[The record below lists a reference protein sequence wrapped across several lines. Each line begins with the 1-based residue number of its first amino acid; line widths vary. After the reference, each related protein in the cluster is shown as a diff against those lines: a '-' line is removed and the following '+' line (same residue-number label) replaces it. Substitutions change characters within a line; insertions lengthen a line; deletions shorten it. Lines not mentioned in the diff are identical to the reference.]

1 MSNPLSRVICLLL
14 LVASCSLLPACDRSE
29 QTPPPADSPAKL
41 RVGYIP
47 VTHCLPLYCAL
58 HEGYFTDRN
67 LEVELVSLPGGAKI
81 LEALAAKDID
91 VGFSNVVSL
100 ILARSEGLPFVSFTG
115 GPVEDASHRDHALL
129 VRSDSPIQSVSE
141 LRGKTLAINSRRNID
156 HLMILLLLQEHGL
169 TEKDVTIVEVPFPR
183 MLCRSLVQ

>member
-67 LEVELVSLPGGAKI
+67 LRL
-81 LEALAAKDID
+81 
-91 VGFSNVVSL
+91 N
-100 ILARSEGLPFVSFTG
+100 
-115 GPVEDASHRDHALL
+115 
-129 VRSDSPIQSVSE
+129 
-141 LRGKTLAINSRRNID
+141 
-156 HLMILLLLQEHGL
+156 
-169 TEKDVTIVEVPFPR
+169 
-183 MLCRSLVQ
+183 